1 MCISF
6 LFIKVKEEGNS
17 EVYKKFYQDMFDF
30 IFKKIEL
37 NMRELGYGD
46 VSVNKNMKFLVKTFY
61 NILLNCEKFNK
72 KNLELKSSFLTK
84 YLSLNN
90 DINNSNNAS
99 LVAYFDKYQTFCLDL
114 THDNVLKGELNFNY
128 K

>member
-1 MCISF
+1 
-6 LFIKVKEEGNS
+6 
-17 EVYKKFYQDMFDF
+17 MFDF

-99 LVAYFDKYQTFCLDL
+99 LVAYFDKYQK
-114 THDNVLKGELNFNY
+114 VLS
-128 K
+128 